1 MLHLRPARTTT
12 RSARSGRSPARRRL
26 LGRVLAAALTTL
38 VAVPVSLL
46 TGASPAAAAVDPTQ
60 FRGVN
65 WARIG
70 DNFGDDPLVLEG
82 MSATDTYATVKA
94 KADAVYSGFQSTVG
108 ANTIRLPIN
117 RNSVPGTAWGDAYA
131 GAVDAATAKGF
142 NVVLSYWE
150 DAASSAGKV
159 VDTATFN
166 AMWDAV
172 IAKYGSNSR
181 VYFEPMNEPHGYSD
195 TDWRNFAATWI
206 ARYPTL
212 PKERIFVSGTGYNG
226 DVTSVCSDSRLAGTY
241 LSLHLYAFQFSA
253 RSYADWVS
261 LFNDRIGTCGA
272 RTVLEEFGAPMDDG
286 RNYNDAGST
295 DNYVRYLRAATDTVR
310 AKGMGAIYWPAL
322 GGKRTVRPDYDWYSL
337 YALQGTGTNL
347 SLSVRNT
354 TMVDRLEYAWNT
366 GDGSPT
372 TTLRNVGVPGCLDV
386 PGASQLNGTQTMI
399 YTCNGGTNQ
408 KWTRTAGGQ
417 ITVYGGTKCLEA
429 TAAGTVNG
437 TAVGINDCNGAANQ
451 KWTFYS
457 DGTIHGAQSGRCL
470 DVKQTTSRTQL
481 WDCWGGTN
489 QKWQIV

>member
-1 MLHLRPARTTT
+1 MFHSRVSRPPRGAH
-12 RSARSGRSPARRRL
+12 SGRPTGQGRTLR
-26 LGRVLAAALTTL
+26 RVLAAALTTL

-46 TGASPAAAAVDPTQ
+46 SAAPSASAAVDPTQ

-70 DNFGDDPLVLEG
+70 DNYTDTPLVLDG
-82 MSATDTYATVKA
+82 MSATDTYATIRA
-94 KADAVYSGFQSTVG
+94 KADALYSGFNSTVG
-108 ANTIRLPIN
+108 ANTVRLPMN
-117 RNSVPGTAWGDAYA
+117 RNTAPGTAWGDAYA

-150 DAASSAGKV
+150 DGASSGGKV
-159 VDTATFN
+159 VNTASFYT
-166 AMWDAV
+166 MWDAV

-181 VYFEPMNEPHGYSD
+181 VYFEPMNEPHGYTS

-212 PKERIFVSGTGYNG
+212 PKERIFVSGTGFND

-241 LSLHLYAFQFSA
+241 LSLHLYGYAFSA
-253 RSYADWVS
+253 RSYDDWVT
-261 LFNDRIGTCGA
+261 LFNSRIGTCGA
-272 RTVLEEFGAPMDDG
+272 RTVLGEFGAPMDDG

-295 DNYVRYLRAATDTVR
+295 DNLVRYLRAATDTVR

-322 GGKRTVRPDYDWYSL
+322 GGKRTMRPDYDWYSL
-337 YALQGTGTNL
+337 YALHGTGTNL

-354 TMVDRLEYAWNT
+354 TIVDRLEYAWNT

-386 PGASQLNGTQTMI
+386 PGASQVNGTQTI
-399 YTCNGGTNQ
+399 IWTCTGNTNQ

-429 TAAGTVNG
+429 TAAGTANG
-437 TAVGINDCNGAANQ
+437 TTVGINDCNGAANQ
-451 KWTFYS
+451 QWIFYS
-457 DGTIHGAQSGRCL
+457 DGTVRGAQSGRCL
-470 DVKQTTSRTQL
+470 DVKETTSRTQL
-481 WDCWGGTN
+481 WDCWGGSN

>member
-1 MLHLRPARTTT
+1 
-12 RSARSGRSPARRRL
+12 
-26 LGRVLAAALTTL
+26 
-38 VAVPVSLL
+38 
-46 TGASPAAAAVDPTQ
+46 
-60 FRGVN
+60 
-65 WARIG
+65 
-70 DNFGDDPLVLEG
+70 
-82 MSATDTYATVKA
+82 
-94 KADAVYSGFQSTVG
+94 
-108 ANTIRLPIN
+108 
-117 RNSVPGTAWGDAYA
+117 
-131 GAVDAATAKGF
+131 
-142 NVVLSYWE
+142 
-150 DAASSAGKV
+150 
-159 VDTATFN
+159 
-166 AMWDAV
+166 MWDAV